1 MVENKTKN
9 RIDNRGKIR
18 NFRTIEEAK
27 HDKYEF
33 GWFQMD
39 TMVGKNNSVCLV
51 LIEELTQF
59 KIIEPLKKR
68 SYKRIK
74 TNFF

>member
-1 MVENKTKN
+1 MVENIKQKN

-18 NFRTIEEAK
+18 NFRNIEEAK
-27 HDKYEF
+27 YDKYKF
-33 GWFQMD
+33 SWFQMD

-59 KIIEPLKKR
+59 KIIK
-68 SYKRIK
+68 
-74 TNFF
+74 